1 MKTIRIAAI
10 AALVGA
16 ITMAPTELLPTF
28 AGLSASSA
36 SGALSITTNQFRA
49 VAGVNSAATTAAA
62 YALPTFTAGCTRARN
77 TSGSTASGATTIGI
91 ATSTT
96 GYQVGMVITAP
107 VAGIQVGT
115 KILTI
120 KATNPRNITISL
132 PTTAIIAGGTAIT
145 GNGCWQQYFNVN
157 NIQTLNLVSFGISQV
172 VSSSGVDTITLQR
185 CAGTWTEATGVCSG
199 AITTIVTTTMG
210 GTSAVTTVPV
220 ALVAT
225 TGTVRLRALATING
239 IISTI
244 SISVRAGTDTR
255 AATTTN
261 S

>member
-1 MKTIRIAAI
+1 MRNLRLVAV

-16 ITMAPTELLPTF
+16 ITMAPTELLPSF
-28 AGLSASSA
+28 AVVKASSA
-36 SGALSITTNQFRA
+36 SGSHSIATAQFQA
-49 VAGVNSAATTAAA
+49 VAGATSAATTTAA
-62 YALPTFTAGCTRARN
+62 YALPTFTAGCTQARSS
-77 TSGSTASGATTIGI
+77 SGSTASGATTIVI

-120 KATNPRNITISL
+120 KATAPRNITISL
-132 PTTAIIAGGTAIT
+132 PTTAIIATGTAIT

-157 NIQTLNLVSFGISQV
+157 NIKPLALVSFGISQV

-185 CAGTWTEATGVCSG
+185 CAGTWTEATGICSG

-220 ALVAT
+220 ALVAN
-225 TGTVRLRALATING
+225 TGTVRLRALATIDG
-239 IISTI
+239 ITSTI

-255 AATTTN
+255 AATVTN